1 MAQCVTHS
9 RGEEKVEDGSK
20 SVVERNQEREFLRR
34 ANHKK
39 RREKRREEIC
49 ASQPKKTGKKQTR
62 EREFVRGAYQ

>member
-9 RGEEKVEDGSK
+9 RGEGKVEDGSK

-34 ANHKK
+34 ADHKK
-39 RREKRREEIC
+39 K
-49 ASQPKKTGKKQTR
+49 QKKQEREFVRANQKKMGKQR